1 MSNQTEPAEWT
12 VAGTAVVPTN
22 STWAVGAASLHD
34 SSWGGS
40 PYHQVVAGW
49 TSVAVPERLPTPFS
63 STRLPAKSWAS
74 TPPPL
79 TSHPRVLERTTL
91 REPTS
96 RSGMLKPYQHQRQPS
111 MW

>member
-12 VAGTAVVPTN
+12 VAGTAVVPMN
-22 STWAVGAASLHD
+22 STWAVGAASSHD

-40 PYHQVVAGW
+40 PYLPEGAGW
-49 TSVAVPERLPTPFS
+49 TSVAVPERLPKPFLS
-63 STRLPAKSWAS
+63 KGHPAKSWAS

-91 REPTS
+91 REPAS
-96 RSGMLKPYQHQRQPS
+96 RSEMSKHYE
-111 MW
+111 